1 MCKLQAVSFRLDE
14 ESGVAVACHNT
25 PKNLHALTLCQQMEY
40 FVILEHCTRCDDVKC
55 VLWTATGD
63 KAFGS
68 GAALRGGIDIA
79 VPADVVTQ
87 YDARGMAP
95 DFGSPPDVALKRQTL
110 LFWDFPKPCLVAV
123 NGLAVGGH
131 ANFALANHFDVVF
144 ASTNAKFK
152 YPFASLGLTPELGSS
167 FVMPFVLGMARAKQ
181 IMLGGDWFQAQQ
193 AREWGLVNEVHELA
207 DLFPK
212 ALEYAKKLAAT
223 NPTAV
228 SLGKRL
234 LNHHLRKH
242 MDEVMD
248 IENETQRESLG
259 WKEEGGALLEAQ
271 KKRNSDSGAIESL
284 SRRSSS
290 RTNAKR
296 R

>member
-110 LFWDFPKPCLVAV
+110 LFWDFP
-123 NGLAVGGH
+123 
-131 ANFALANHFDVVF
+131 
-144 ASTNAKFK
+144 TT
-152 YPFASLGLTPELGSS
+152 SLLG
-167 FVMPFVLGMARAKQ
+167 
-181 IMLGGDWFQAQQ
+181 
-193 AREWGLVNEVHELA
+193 
-207 DLFPK
+207 
-212 ALEYAKKLAAT
+212 
-223 NPTAV
+223 
-228 SLGKRL
+228 
-234 LNHHLRKH
+234 
-242 MDEVMD
+242 
-248 IENETQRESLG
+248 
-259 WKEEGGALLEAQ
+259 
-271 KKRNSDSGAIESL
+271 
-284 SRRSSS
+284 
-290 RTNAKR
+290 
-296 R
+296 